1 MTPEERSR
9 LEEEFNRK
17 YAGYIRDLEET
28 NFIKSKKMEL
38 RQMRRAI
45 RKKAGLTT
53 TKLLSFY
60 LFFVCNVILLYAMIA
75 MWHFADLS
83 YLGVIITD
91 IVGQILVYGIYA
103 IRAFKDTQSEEMM
116 RLERDKLNNLPANA
130 REKINDIFDMM
141 SNLTLGNDDADNTVD
156 SSNNGEVDEASIDIQ
171 PVEDE
176 RGSEDA

>member
-1 MTPEERSR
+1 
-9 LEEEFNRK
+9 
-17 YAGYIRDLEET
+17 
-28 NFIKSKKMEL
+28 
-38 RQMRRAI
+38 
-45 RKKAGLTT
+45 
-53 TKLLSFY
+53 
-60 LFFVCNVILLYAMIA
+60 
-75 MWHFADLS
+75 
-83 YLGVIITD
+83 
-91 IVGQILVYGIYA
+91 
-103 IRAFKDTQSEEMM
+103 MM